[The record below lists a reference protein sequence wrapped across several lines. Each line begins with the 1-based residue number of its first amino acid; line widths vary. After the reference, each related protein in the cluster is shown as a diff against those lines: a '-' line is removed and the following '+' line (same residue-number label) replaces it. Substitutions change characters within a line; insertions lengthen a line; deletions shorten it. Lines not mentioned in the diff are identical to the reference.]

1 MLGLLGQEEEV
12 VVECETDWEVE
23 HSWTVRGLNQTFPVP
38 EELVTRL
45 ASRSG
50 SRLGSRTALTLSRR

>member
-1 MLGLLGQEEEV
+1 MVELLGEEEEV

-23 HSWTVRGLNQTFPVP
+23 HSWRVRQLNQTFPVP

-45 ASRSG
+45 ASS
-50 SRLGSRTALTLSRR
+50 LGSRTALALSKR